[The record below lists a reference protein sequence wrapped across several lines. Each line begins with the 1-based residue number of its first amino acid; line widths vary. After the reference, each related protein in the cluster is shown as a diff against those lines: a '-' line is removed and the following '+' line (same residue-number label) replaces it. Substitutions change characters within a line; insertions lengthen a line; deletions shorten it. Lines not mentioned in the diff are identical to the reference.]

1 MNLLVV
7 LSRMGSIMGLPA
19 DISRQ
24 PVAPFPRIR
33 PPQARSYLVI
43 VLMAFGPAV
52 QNFSFSLPGGGRG

>member
-7 LSRMGSIMGLPA
+7 LARMGSMMGLPA

-33 PPQARSYLVI
+33 APQARSYLVI
-43 VLMAFGPAV
+43 VFDGFWARV